1 MDEDFAAFARERQQQ
16 LYRTAY
22 LLCGNRDRAQDLVQ
36 STLVALLRSW
46 NRVRDADNPDGYART
61 ALVRT
66 FLSERRRLRREAEI
80 HTLANDRAAAHH
92 HVAAHD
98 SATDLRLTIL
108 QALRQLPPKP
118 RAMVILRYWEDLTIE
133 QTAAALGCSEGN
145 VKSQCSRSLEKLRTL
160 LGEQF
165 TELVVR

>member
-36 STLVALLRSW
+36 STLVSLLKSW
-46 NRVRDADNPDGYART
+46 HRVRDADNPDGYVHT

-66 FLSERRRLRREAEI
+66 FLSERRKLRREAEI
-80 HTLANDRAAAHH
+80 HTLANSRATPDRTPS
-92 HVAAHD
+92 HD
-98 SATDLRLTIL
+98 ASTELRLTIL

-160 LGEQF
+160 LGAQF
-165 TELVVR
+165 AELVAR